1 MALIRKISKVS
12 ATSDT
17 YMETSLVNVATDGYL
32 ANFKYGSDFPDTRH
46 RTGAT
51 RVLMSDYG

>member
-1 MALIRKISKVS
+1 
-12 ATSDT
+12 
-17 YMETSLVNVATDGYL
+17 METSLVNVATDGYL